1 MTLPNRNE
9 VQETGGKAQPGEGRS
24 TSLNDQKQRLV
35 QYAKE
40 NGSITRK
47 QAETLLDAGTTK
59 AYRLLKELCDAGKL
73 IQKGNGKQSC
83 YVIP

>member
-1 MTLPNRNE
+1 M
-9 VQETGGKAQPGEGRS
+9 
-24 TSLNDQKQRLV
+24 NDQKQRLV